1 MIAHLRNDFN
11 AKFTAEKYR
20 ALQDHIF
27 QRYNHKPPFRI
38 AETPVF
44 VPDIL
49 KNRLLEACD
58 DINRVICQPDFKEIT
73 AQAIRHPMLSVPG
86 EDYHT
91 RFLQMDFG
99 ICIDDNGDPFP
110 QLIEVQGFPSLY
122 FFQDILASAYRKF
135 YDIPDDLTVH
145 VNKLDRDAYVALL
158 REIIVGDS
166 DPKNVVL
173 LEIEP
178 ETQNTYIDFLGAA
191 DYLGIKVLCITK
203 LRKEGKRLYYLDEG
217 GRQITIHKI
226 YNRVIF
232 DELERRR
239 DLDLEF
245 SFGDEV
251 DVEWVGH
258 PNWFFRIS
266 KFTMPLISSK
276 YVPECYYLDKLDAYP
291 EDLSSFV
298 LKPLYSFAG
307 SGVRLDISARDL
319 DGISD
324 RQNYILQRR
333 VKYEPVIKSPNEP
346 VKCEIRMLMLWN
358 KGETK
363 ATVVNN
369 LIRLSKGEM
378 IGVKYNKDKDWVGAS
393 VGFFSQ

>member
-1 MIAHLRNDFN
+1 
-11 AKFTAEKYR
+11 
-20 ALQDHIF
+20 
-27 QRYNHKPPFRI
+27 
-38 AETPVF
+38 
-44 VPDIL
+44 
-49 KNRLLEACD
+49 
-58 DINRVICQPDFKEIT
+58 
-73 AQAIRHPMLSVPG
+73 
-86 EDYHT
+86 
-91 RFLQMDFG
+91 MDFG

>member
-1 MIAHLRNDFN
+1 MIQDIRNEYN
-11 AKFTAEKYR
+11 KKFTPEKYR
-20 ALQDHIF
+20 GMLDHIS
-27 QRYNHKPPFRI
+27 QKYNHKPPFRI

-49 KNRLLEACD
+49 KKRLIEACD
-58 DINRVICQPDFKEIT
+58 DINAVICQPNFKEIT
-73 AQAIRHPMLSVPG
+73 TEAIRHPMLRVPG

-99 ICIDDNGDPFP
+99 ICLDENGDPFP

-122 FFQDILASAYRKF
+122 FFQDVLATAYRKF
-135 YDIPDDLTVH
+135 FEIPRELTVH
-145 VNKLDRDAYVALL
+145 VNDLNREDYIGLL
-158 REIIVGDS
+158 HDIIVGDS

-178 ETQNTYIDFLGAA
+178 ELQNTYIDFLGAA

-203 LRKEGKRLYYLDEG
+203 LKKDGRRLYYLDDSG
-217 GRQITIHKI
+217 KDVTIHKI

-232 DELERRR
+232 DELDRRR
-239 DLDLEF
+239 DLNLEF

-266 KFTMPLISSK
+266 KYTMPLIKSK
-276 YVPECYYLDKLDAYP
+276 YVPECYYLDQLESYP
-291 EDLSSFV
+291 DDLSNYV

-324 RQNYILQRR
+324 RHNYILQRR

-346 VKCEIRMLMLWN
+346 VKCEIRILMLWN
-358 KGETK
+358 KDETK
-363 ATVVNN
+363 ATIVNN
-369 LIRLSKGEM
+369 LIRLSKGAM

-393 VGFFSQ
+393 VGFFSR